1 LTCDDELNRWQKYAY
16 GCNELIFNP
25 VVSWWRLGPISKQLR
40 VFLWSAAPVHYKVNM
55 MAYMFSYYGIAAGA
69 TLSLLNYFLLGFAV
83 DVDGWYF
90 HSFEIWLA
98 CMVVFPASGNV
109 AFSLLEYRLGHRS
122 LLDAFFE
129 NFTWVPF
136 FFIFFGGLSIHISQA
151 ILAHLFSYNITW
163 GATKKEV
170 ERSNFWMEVPKILK
184 RFWLSL
190 VISTLCVIIVI
201 IFATNFMPADWRIE
215 TSSWSLILPL
225 IISAGSHI
233 LYPIVLNPWLM
244 IFSY

>member
-1 LTCDDELNRWQKYAY
+1 MHPVSLLTI
-16 GCNELIFNP
+16 LID
-25 VVSWWRLGPISKQLR
+25 
-40 VFLWSAAPVHYKVNM
+40 
-55 MAYMFSYYGIAAGA
+55 GIAAGA
-69 TLSLLNYFLLGFAV
+69 TLSLLNYFLLGFAI

-122 LLDAFFE
+122 LFDAFFE

-136 FFIFFGGLSIHISQA
+136 LCALIRLAVQDSILILFFSFIFFGGLSIHISQA

-190 VISTLCVIIVI
+190 VISILCVITVVA
-201 IFATNFMPADWRIE
+201 FSTNLIPEEWRIE
-215 TSSWSLILPL
+215 KTSWSLILPL
-225 IISAGSHI
+225 MYVLLLPFCGARVQA
-233 LYPIVLNPWLM
+233 YPPVSLASVQEV
-244 IFSY
+244 IFSIP

>member
-1 LTCDDELNRWQKYAY
+1 LPVPIPHLTIILD
-16 GCNELIFNP
+16 
-25 VVSWWRLGPISKQLR
+25 
-40 VFLWSAAPVHYKVNM
+40 
-55 MAYMFSYYGIAAGA
+55 MFSYCASHNVTPASGSLLTTLTDGIAAGS

-98 CMVVFPASGNV
+98 CMVVFPAAGNV
-109 AFSLLEYRLGHRS
+109 SFSLLEYRLGHRS
-122 LLDAFFE
+122 LFSAFLE

-136 FFIFFGGLSIHISQA
+136 LCVLTSFSACGSILIFHFSFVFFGGLSIHISQA

-190 VISTLCVIIVI
+190 VIATLCIITVIV
-201 IFATNFMPADWRIE
+201 FATSLVPPEWRIE
-215 TSSWSLILPL
+215 KSSWSLILPL
-225 IISAGSHI
+225 V
-233 LYPIVLNPWLM
+233 YVLPFRSTALG
-244 IFSY
+244 